1 MDAQFDVRYNGWTLS
16 PVVVNEGDSY
26 TAMVIVASPDGES
39 RASGALGQFPC
50 ALSARQ
56 YALAYG
62 MAEIDHREPPMSDW
76 PMRIP
81 VPRVGHRSRT

>member
-1 MDAQFDVRYNGWTLS
+1 MDAELDVRYKGWTLS
-16 PVVVNEGDSY
+16 PIVVVDGDSY

-50 ALSARQ
+50 ALLARQ

-62 MAEIDHREPPMSDW
+62 MAEVDHREPPMPDW

-81 VPRVGHRSRT
+81 VPRVGHRSRA

>member
-1 MDAQFDVRYNGWTLS
+1 MEADLDVRYKGWTLS
-16 PVVVNEGDSY
+16 PIVVSEGDSY
-26 TAMVIVASPDGES
+26 TAMLIVASPDGET

-50 ALSARQ
+50 ALLARQ

-62 MAEIDHREPPMSDW
+62 MAEVDHREPPMPDW

-81 VPRVGHRSRT
+81 VPRVGQRFRA